1 MTIDYATMISDDIDN
16 NELSDCMLSV
26 MSTSGFQTYQKQIQ
40 ECDVYRKL
48 IRLSSEV
55 ITQSYDQKD
64 IINILNLLRNQNFL
78 LKVNRIFL
86 LDFFL
91 QSTVYEYRGYASI
104 YLCKFFLLRNEF
116 LYQYFVDKG
125 NEP

>member
-64 IINILNLLRNQNFL
+64 IINILNLLRNQ
-78 LKVNRIFL
+78 I
-86 LDFFL
+86 D
-91 QSTVYEYRGYASI
+91 YCA
-104 YLCKFFLLRNEF
+104 
-116 LYQYFVDKG
+116 
-125 NEP
+125 